1 MKSKIVKILYAV
13 LLLAILVLVACF
25 LVAHVKAGLQTVSAK
40 VYLGLYIILI
50 VWALCRLY
58 TIIRELLGR

>member
-1 MKSKIVKILYAV
+1 MNSKIVKILYAV

-25 LVAHVKAGLQTVSAK
+25 LVAHVKAGLQTGISK
-40 VYLGLYIILI
+40 IYLGLYIILI
-50 VWALCRLY
+50 VWALYRLY